1 MNYFY
6 CLAFLIIYLGNFIG
20 CQSQRTNIANQGLY
34 SSISISCTD
43 GNCRHHA
50 TIIAGS
56 ILGGGVGIIFLLII
70 FALCWKHCKGR
81 PLKTNPKFIQSTN
94 QRYSQDNSTDDTLFK
109 SGIWSSRHIQDGLW
123 YGFHRLTLTFDPQLC
138 KVTGSGSD
146 NNGVFLLDGVYSL
159 ATKRMGLVKTYQME
173 LSKRS
178 EDLKYQMLVQLVWNA
193 KSSQFEGKWY
203 IRTKSYSGENKFQ
216 LKFTSQ
222 QQSHPC
228 KTV

>member
-1 MNYFY
+1 M
-6 CLAFLIIYLGNFIG
+6 
-20 CQSQRTNIANQGLY
+20 
-34 SSISISCTD
+34 
-43 GNCRHHA
+43 
-50 TIIAGS
+50 
-56 ILGGGVGIIFLLII
+56 
-70 FALCWKHCKGR
+70 
-81 PLKTNPKFIQSTN
+81 KTNSKFIQSVD
-94 QRYSQDNSTDDTLFK
+94 QKYSQDNSTDDTLFK

-159 ATKRMGLVKTYQME
+159 ATKRIGLVKTYQLE
-173 LSKRS
+173 LNKRP
-178 EDLKYQMLVQLVWNA
+178 EDLKYQMLVQLVWNP

-216 LKFTSQ
+216 LKFTSH
-222 QQSHPC
+222 QQSRPC